1 VVAVDSQPSKPFSAT
16 SGRRGRMRI
25 DDDDDDDDDAPF
37 TITAVTND
45 IDNHSFHLHDND
57 DESNDL
63 QSVIM
68 GVALE
73 EAA

>member
-1 VVAVDSQPSKPFSAT
+1 
-16 SGRRGRMRI
+16 MRI